1 MSQIKEKNQKCGKCD
16 KIVYPLEMIIACD
29 KPWHKGCFKCTHCD
43 NVISLKGFATI
54 DGNPYCKPHYLELF
68 KSKGNYKV
76 FSGDSNQSSSYNAS
90 AGFKGIDTLKKG
102 SDSGASSPKSPSS
115 HSGSKV
121 NTPKASSETTPDS
134 PGSQVREQIKT
145 GSKLVHAET
154 DDKSAPVIDPE
165 VKIKKVDRSGL
176 LSEVE
181 KPHELKKT
189 EVDDKSSPAMPAPL
203 KVGDHTGLLEEVSK
217 ETNLK
222 HVDNI
227 QDKSAPVI
235 ENVQVK
241 KIDRKEILRDVEKP
255 HALRDVDD
263 FVRDRSAPVIDPEY
277 VAKKNEDRPKMM
289 DQITKGPEKPLKT
302 PDAQTDRSSPKI
314 PGAASSSKCSVCGKT
329 VYDLEMLRACDKV
342 YHKAC
347 FRCKKCEGVL
357 SLKGFAMI
365 DGDPYCKPHYLE
377 IFKSK
382 GNYSTFAGASENSSS
397 SYNAS
402 KGFKGY

>member
-1 MSQIKEKNQKCGKCD
+1 MSQIKSGQTQKCGKCD

-29 KPWHKGCFKCTHCD
+29 KPWHKGCFRCTHCD
-43 NVISLKGFATI
+43 SVISLKGFATI

-76 FSGDSNQSSSYNAS
+76 FSGDKDQSSSYNAS
-90 AGFKGIDTLKKG
+90 AGFKGIDSLKKG
-102 SDSGASSPKSPSS
+102 SDSGSSSPKSSS
-115 HSGSKV
+115 SSSTPSGSKVV
-121 NTPKASSETTPDS
+121 NTPKASSDS
-134 PGSQVREQIKT
+134 P
-145 GSKLVHAET
+145 
-154 DDKSAPVIDPE
+154 PVEHE
-165 VKIKKVDRSGL
+165 VKKSDRSVL
-176 LSEVE
+176 FSEVE
-181 KPHELKKT
+181 KSHDLKKT
-189 EVDDKSSPAMPAPL
+189 EVVDKSSPAIPAPV

-217 ETNLK
+217 ESHDLK

-241 KIDRKEILRDVEKP
+241 KIDRKEILKEVEKP
-255 HALRDVDD
+255 HSLRDVDD
-263 FVRDRSAPVIDPEY
+263 FVRDRSAPVIDPELK
-277 VAKKNEDRPKMM
+277 VKKTDDRPKMM
-289 DQITKGPEKPLKT
+289 EQIAKGPEKPLTT
-302 PDAQTDRSSPKI
+302 PDAQTDRSAPKI
-314 PGAASSSKCSVCGKT
+314 PGASASNKCATCGKT
-329 VYDLEMLRACDKV
+329 VYDLEMLRACDRV
-342 YHKAC
+342 YHKSC
-347 FRCKKCEGVL
+347 FRCKKCDGVV

-382 GNYSTFAGASENSSS
+382 GNYATFTGASENTSS